1 MRYNNLKRHNA
12 DFVLGVVGKCP
23 KCGNDVVL
31 RKTSYGNFE
40 NCSNYP
46 QCRYIVKKDNYT
58 DEKSKYNVK
67 KNDKGQLI
75 NELCPQCGGNLLL
88 NSNRRGKKFIGC
100 ENYPQCKYARW
111 CDKNDENLE
120 INDSNLCNTKNSIS
134 NIKEYD
140 DKINKLTSEYRMK
153 ESRCKFLMETNKE
166 FSVYI

>member
-67 KNDKGQLI
+67 KNISKLI
-75 NELCPQCGGNLLL
+75 TL
-88 NSNRRGKKFIGC
+88 RYFFRI
-100 ENYPQCKYARW
+100 
-111 CDKNDENLE
+111 
-120 INDSNLCNTKNSIS
+120 
-134 NIKEYD
+134 
-140 DKINKLTSEYRMK
+140 
-153 ESRCKFLMETNKE
+153 
-166 FSVYI
+166 